1 MNYYVLS
8 QNNITINIIPTFIK
22 SKNLTP
28 YISQS
33 LIYYLNKANE
43 NLTMISNT
51 CNCNCNDNDN
61 INIDIINKVVN
72 TYEFIFTN
80 VPDSILSVS
89 KVKPE
94 SNIFYELLELFSICN
109 IQEHLVSKNKIV
121 SLHLTPNF
129 HSSIYLLNIIRNNK
143 EDMYYGDIINTY
155 QNLNPLFNYDFLFF
169 EFKKSDYM
177 DNKLYFQNMINVL
190 EIIIKHQENNGV
202 TFIKVDNIFHKVLID
217 CIYILSVFFD
227 KIYIIKPQ
235 VSNIITSDRYIV
247 CKQFNHYNNL
257 QKIQIQI
264 QLQELVKQLSK
275 LSSDIIV
282 SSLLETSI
290 SYYFVNKIEESNII
304 IGQQQ
309 LETLDQIINIKKNK
323 NKEEKIETLKRN
335 HIQKCILWCEK
346 FKIPYNKFIDKTNI
360 FLNSKIVKDA
370 NIQYND
376 VPYTTM
382 KELSLLEE
390 NI

>member
-61 INIDIINKVVN
+61 INIDIINKIVN

-89 KVKPE
+89 KVKPD

-155 QNLNPLFNYDFLFF
+155 QNLNPLLNYDFLFF
-169 EFKKSDYM
+169 EFTFL
-177 DNKLYFQNMINVL
+177 LYCF
-190 EIIIKHQENNGV
+190 
-202 TFIKVDNIFHKVLID
+202 VDV
-217 CIYILSVFFD
+217 
-227 KIYIIKPQ
+227 
-235 VSNIITSDRYIV
+235 
-247 CKQFNHYNNL
+247 
-257 QKIQIQI
+257 QK
-264 QLQELVKQLSK
+264 
-275 LSSDIIV
+275 
-282 SSLLETSI
+282 SLL
-290 SYYFVNKIEESNII
+290 Y
-304 IGQQQ
+304 
-309 LETLDQIINIKKNK
+309 
-323 NKEEKIETLKRN
+323 LKF
-335 HIQKCILWCEK
+335 LK
-346 FKIPYNKFIDKTNI
+346 FLYGK
-360 FLNSKIVKDA
+360 
-370 NIQYND
+370 
-376 VPYTTM
+376 
-382 KELSLLEE
+382 
-390 NI
+390 